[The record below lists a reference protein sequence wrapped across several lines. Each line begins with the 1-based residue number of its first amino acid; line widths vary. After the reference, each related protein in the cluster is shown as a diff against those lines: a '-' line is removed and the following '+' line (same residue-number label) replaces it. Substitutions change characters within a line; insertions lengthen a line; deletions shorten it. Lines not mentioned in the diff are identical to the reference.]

1 MTDWLWFRPFRN
13 EHRGAVFAEESGN
26 TFLFDGNKLLLL
38 DRKGKETQVGSDEEL
53 VEREAFGDPQMLAIS
68 STALYMACYFRDGDE
83 MPVITVYNRRGK
95 PTSTSKLSYP
105 LESLA
110 FDAPETLIGVVDSTM
125 IKNMFTEPLQLTFA
139 IGKSKDLAPE
149 IEPQSKEVIA
159 RIKDHSIH
167 DRGDQN
173 YEIQRR
179 GKSRAVFKA
188 GATIRLIHFSPTGK
202 SFSALEGEHKIVTY
216 SLDGTQL
223 GVIET
228 ESAIDDFRYY
238 EDGSVLYIC
247 NDRLVKVGAHGD
259 LMWKRTHPMGVRGT
273 GRVHADSGYFLV
285 YFEAEGAYHSWA
297 YDVFGNVL
305 SRHQSNYPHMSK
317 LFVSDKALFI
327 WERGRVGLASLY
339 GEDFD

>member
-26 TFLFDGNKLLLL
+26 TFLFDGEKLLLL
-38 DRKGKETQVGSDEEL
+38 DRKGKETQVGSDEEIA
-53 VEREAFGDPQMLAIS
+53 ERPALGQPQMLAIS
-68 STALYMACYFRDGDE
+68 STALYMACYFRQADE
-83 MPVITVYNRRGK
+83 LPSLTIYNRRGK
-95 PTSTSKLSYP
+95 PAASAKLSYP
-105 LESLA
+105 LESLS
-110 FDAPETLIGVVDSTM
+110 FDSPETLVGTVDSSVV
-125 IKNMFTEPLQLTFA
+125 KNMFTEPLQLSFS

-149 IEPQSKEVIA
+149 IEPQSREVVA

-167 DRGDQN
+167 DRGDLN

-179 GKSRAVFKA
+179 GKTRAIFKSS
-188 GATIRLIHFSPTGK
+188 GPIRLIHFSPTGK
-202 SFSALEGEHKIVTY
+202 SFSALEGEHKILTY
-216 SLDGTQL
+216 SLDGTPL
-223 GVIET
+223 GVIEI
-228 ESAIDDFRYY
+228 ENAIDDFRYY

-247 NDRLVKVGAHGD
+247 NDRLVKIGANGE
-259 LMWKRTHPMGVRGT
+259 LLWKRTHPIGVRGT

-285 YFEAEGAYHSWA
+285 YFEAEGSYHSWA

-305 SRHQSNYPHMSK
+305 SRHQSNYPHNSK
-317 LFVSDKALFI
+317 LFVADKALFI